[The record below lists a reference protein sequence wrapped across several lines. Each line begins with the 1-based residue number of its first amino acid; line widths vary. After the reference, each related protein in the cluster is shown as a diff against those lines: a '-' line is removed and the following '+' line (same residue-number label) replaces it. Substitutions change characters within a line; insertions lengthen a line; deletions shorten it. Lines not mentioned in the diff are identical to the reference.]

1 MAKSKN
7 SILFATVP
15 FTLGNKI
22 RRYVPALCELDV
34 KQGRG
39 KGGRGRGR
47 GEAKSAEARKGERER
62 KRHATVADIQRI
74 LKRTAP
80 K

>member
-15 FTLGNKI
+15 FTLDNKI

-39 KGGRGRGR
+39 KGRGGGR
-47 GEAKSAEARKGERER
+47 GEAKSAEAKQGERER

>member
-39 KGGRGRGR
+39 KGGRG
-47 GEAKSAEARKGERER
+47 EAKSAEARKGERER